1 MGNTHCCADGDV
13 IADQDVTKDK
23 PKGEVGEKKPDVG
36 ESPAIVGEPDE
47 PAQPVLASSQ
57 TMEQIKRGVEQDI
70 NGKAGEED
78 GGDSADYQFDQHR
91 KAKFAIYV
99 TSLDNKKL
107 ENFLLRFE
115 FATEPMD
122 KNKVELLFHALIC
135 LYLRKVEKKEN
146 LPKDD
151 ATRAFCEELSG
162 ELFRHYNQ
170 KPQIKAFAMTKWI
183 ERRELLGLYRGKN

>member
-1 MGNTHCCADGDV
+1 LSFFLYYIRAR
-13 IADQDVTKDK
+13 
-23 PKGEVGEKKPDVG
+23 GEKKPDVG

-47 PAQPVLASSQ
+47 PAPPQLASSQ
-57 TMEQIKRGVEQDI
+57 TMEQIKRNVAQDI
-70 NGKAGEED
+70 NGKAGEDDDEAA
-78 GGDSADYQFDQHR
+78 SYQFDKHR

-99 TSLDNKKL
+99 TSLEIKKL
-107 ENFLLRFE
+107 ENFLMRFE

-151 ATRAFCEELSG
+151 ATREFCEELSS
-162 ELFRHYNQ
+162 ELFRHNNQ
-170 KPQIKAFAMTKWI
+170 KPLLRAKSMTKWI
-183 ERRELLGLYRGKN
+183 DQKELLSLYRPAKQQ